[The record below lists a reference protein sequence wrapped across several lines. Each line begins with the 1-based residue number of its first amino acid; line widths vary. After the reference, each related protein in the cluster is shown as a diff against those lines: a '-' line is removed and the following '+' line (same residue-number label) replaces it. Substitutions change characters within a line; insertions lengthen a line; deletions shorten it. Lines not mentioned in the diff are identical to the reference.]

1 MEKWKSGK
9 VETESL
15 QPPVVGAQGAD
26 ARRVGG
32 VSGWI
37 GDACEVEGF
46 AAFNAGAAAAAVK
59 VAALVAGPRF
69 RKGQAQFCAAAH
81 DIGFGPVDEGA
92 AELDRAPVAQT
103 YGFGHG
109 VGKLVAAIGVDR
121 VVAAV
126 GSVSDLLSA
135 NRKGMPG
142 GDGEQDHISIW
153 HHGGLHRLLGVV
165 AFGNV
170 DFGRG

>member
-1 MEKWKSGK
+1 
-9 VETESL
+9 VDNL
-15 QPPVVGAQGAD
+15 QAPVVGAQVAN

-32 VSGWI
+32 VACGI

-46 AAFNAGAAAAAVK
+46 AAFNTGAAAATVK
-59 VAALVAGPRF
+59 VAALVAGPGF
-69 RKGQAQFCAAAH
+69 RKGQAQFGAAAH
-81 DIGFGPVDEGA
+81 DVGFGPVDKGA

-103 YGFGHG
+103 DGFGHG

-142 GDGEQDHISIW
+142 GNREQDHISIR
-153 HHGGLHRLLGVV
+153 HHGGLH
-165 AFGNV
+165 
-170 DFGRG
+170 